1 MGPCHSSTKK
11 KSPAA
16 VDFQPK
22 SQPQPQPQPE
32 HPAPIEAQR
41 SPLHTDPQHP
51 IEEPLNPKVSTPL
64 KEPKHE
70 PNVGSSGLK
79 PNNRYEDV
87 DVERSNAISKQEP
100 HGNQDVKMGSHFY
113 YNQKEG
119 ERDSGKLAERQ
130 LEFEEH
136 EFKEPNDFRTS
147 LHSNQL
153 NRREIF
159 SEVNKNKF
167 IGSKNIGD
175 PDEPME
181 MAFDE
186 TMPVN

>member
-1 MGPCHSSTKK
+1 M
-11 KSPAA
+11 
-16 VDFQPK
+16 
-22 SQPQPQPQPE
+22 
-32 HPAPIEAQR
+32 
-41 SPLHTDPQHP
+41 
-51 IEEPLNPKVSTPL
+51 
-64 KEPKHE
+64 
-70 PNVGSSGLK
+70 GSSGLK
-79 PNNRYEDV
+79 PNTRYEDV

-100 HGNQDVKMGSHFY
+100 HGNQDVKLGSHFY

-130 LEFEEH
+130 LDFEEH
-136 EFKEPNDFRTS
+136 DFNKDPNDFRTS

-159 SEVNKNKF
+159 SESNKNKF

-175 PDEPME
+175 PDEPLE